1 MSDRWGV
8 RKVII
13 VLIKNKKE
21 ISLVSTIVS
30 RTIKEIYL
38 LIFLYI
44 VEINI
49 IVLLLDCSDERQD
62 TIIDKI
68 CGFSNFFKLILFF

>member
-1 MSDRWGV
+1 MPDRWGV

-68 CGFSNFFKLILFF
+68 CGFSNFFKWILFF

>member
-1 MSDRWGV
+1 MPDRWGV

-30 RTIKEIYL
+30 RTIKEMYL

-68 CGFSNFFKLILFF
+68 SGFSNFFKLILFF

>member
-1 MSDRWGV
+1 MPDRWGV

-30 RTIKEIYL
+30 RTIKEMYL

-49 IVLLLDCSDERQD
+49 IVLLLDCFDERQD
-62 TIIDKI
+62 TIIRYI
-68 CGFSNFFKLILFF
+68 IR